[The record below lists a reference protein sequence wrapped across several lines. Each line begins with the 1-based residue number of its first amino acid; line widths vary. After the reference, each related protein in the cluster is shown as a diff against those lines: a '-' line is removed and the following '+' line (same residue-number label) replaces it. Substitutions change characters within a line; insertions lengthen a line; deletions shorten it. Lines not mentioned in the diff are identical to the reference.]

1 MLKKVDLKSGSIAQT
16 TFGEAEYPA
25 PFAHTLEYSAASRGP
40 WNIAHTGMLIPEA
53 HEIFV
58 CAQGC
63 LRGVVLT
70 AAEMGKQDR
79 FSSIFVQEDSVLN
92 GNMED
97 LIIDG
102 VTDILSKLH
111 YTPRA
116 VLLYTSCI
124 HHFINCDLTYV
135 YSTLRKKFPAIDF
148 IDCYMTPTMRKSG
161 LTPDELIAK
170 QMYALWHKRELKQK
184 HINLIANN
192 IQTDKECELYDL
204 AQNGGFLLREIHD
217 CQSYDEYQE
226 MAAASLNIVFRR
238 AALPGAEYLK
248 QTYGQKYLYLPTS
261 YNYTE
266 MLDTL
271 HVFADYLGVELPDYS
286 HYQALISEKLGE
298 LKTLIADTPI
308 MVDYT
313 FSAQYLS
320 LARLLLENGFNV
332 VRVYTD
338 SFNEDNEQDFYFIK
352 ENFHTV
358 EINATV
364 NFKMRF
370 VPRENAEKV
379 LAIGQKAAYFNNT
392 PYFVNTVENSGFYG
406 FSGIL
411 KMLDLIREAYREP
424 KDTEKLVQMKAWGC
438 ELI

>member
-1 MLKKVDLKSGSIAQT
+1 MLKKIDLKSGSIAQT

-238 AALPGAEYLK
+238 AALPGAE
-248 QTYGQKYLYLPTS
+248 
-261 YNYTE
+261 
-266 MLDTL
+266 
-271 HVFADYLGVELPDYS
+271 
-286 HYQALISEKLGE
+286 
-298 LKTLIADTPI
+298 
-308 MVDYT
+308 
-313 FSAQYLS
+313 
-320 LARLLLENGFNV
+320 
-332 VRVYTD
+332 
-338 SFNEDNEQDFYFIK
+338 
-352 ENFHTV
+352 
-358 EINATV
+358 
-364 NFKMRF
+364 
-370 VPRENAEKV
+370 
-379 LAIGQKAAYFNNT
+379 
-392 PYFVNTVENSGFYG
+392 
-406 FSGIL
+406 
-411 KMLDLIREAYREP
+411 
-424 KDTEKLVQMKAWGC
+424 
-438 ELI
+438 

>member
-1 MLKKVDLKSGSIAQT
+1 
-16 TFGEAEYPA
+16 
-25 PFAHTLEYSAASRGP
+25 
-40 WNIAHTGMLIPEA
+40 
-53 HEIFV
+53 
-58 CAQGC
+58 
-63 LRGVVLT
+63 
-70 AAEMGKQDR
+70 
-79 FSSIFVQEDSVLN
+79 
-92 GNMED
+92 
-97 LIIDG
+97 
-102 VTDILSKLH
+102 
-111 YTPRA
+111 
-116 VLLYTSCI
+116 
-124 HHFINCDLTYV
+124 
-135 YSTLRKKFPAIDF
+135 
-148 IDCYMTPTMRKSG
+148 
-161 LTPDELIAK
+161 
-170 QMYALWHKRELKQK
+170 MYALWHKRELKQK

-298 LKTLIADTPI
+298 LKTIIADTPI

-338 SFNEDNEQDFYFIK
+338 SFKRIMSRISTLSKKTFPLLRLMPRLISRCASFRAK
-352 ENFHTV
+352 
-358 EINATV
+358 NA
-364 NFKMRF
+364 K
-370 VPRENAEKV
+370 K
-379 LAIGQKAAYFNNT
+379 Y
-392 PYFVNTVENSGFYG
+392 
-406 FSGIL
+406 
-411 KMLDLIREAYREP
+411 
-424 KDTEKLVQMKAWGC
+424 
-438 ELI
+438 

>member
-1 MLKKVDLKSGSIAQT
+1 MLKKVALKSGAVAQT
-16 TFGEAEYPA
+16 TFGKAEYPE

-40 WNIAHTGMLIPEA
+40 WNIAHTGMLVPEA

-70 AAEMGKQDR
+70 AAEMGHMDR
-79 FSSIFVQEDSVLN
+79 FSSIFVQEDAVLN
-92 GNMED
+92 GSMEN

-102 VTDILSKLH
+102 TADILSKLH

-124 HHFINCDLTYV
+124 HHFINCDLSYV
-135 YSTLRKKFPAIDF
+135 YSTLRQKFPEIDF

-161 LTPDELIAK
+161 LTPEELIAK
-170 QMYALWHKRELKQK
+170 QIHALWHKRPLNKKQL
-184 HINLIANN
+184 NLIGNN
-192 IQTDKECELYDL
+192 IQTDKNCELYNL
-204 AQNGGFLLREIHD
+204 AQKNGFNLLEIHD
-217 CQSYDEYQE
+217 CHNYDEYQE
-226 MAAASLNIVFRR
+226 MAAASLNILFRR

-248 QTYGQKYLYLPTS
+248 QTYGQKYLYLPCS
-261 YNYTE
+261 YNYEE

-271 HVFADYLGVELPDYS
+271 RIFADYLDVELPDYS
-286 HYQALISEKLGE
+286 PYQALISQKLAEMHRIIG
-298 LKTLIADTPI
+298 ATPI
-308 MVDYT
+308 MLDYT
-313 FSAQYLS
+313 VSAQYLS

-332 VRVYTD
+332 VRIYTD
-338 SFNEDNEQDFYFIK
+338 SFNEDNEKDFYFIK
-352 ENFHTV
+352 EHFPAV
-358 EINATV
+358 EINATI

-370 VPRENAEKV
+370 ISRESSEKI

-392 PYFVNTVENSGFYG
+392 PYFVNTVENHGFYG

-411 KMLDLIREAYREP
+411 KMLDLIIGAYNEP
-424 KDTEKLVQMKAWGC
+424 KDTKKLVQMKAWGC
-438 ELI
+438 DLI